1 MDPFTIASDGSQVDI
16 EAALPQ
22 ISVPRTIST
31 ISPLRLAKT
40 HFLEE
45 YVDRAR
51 YEIATVLQ
59 YWGYRPELWTI
70 VGFTT
75 AAADRLAAASPVAH
89 PIVEVLQSHVVVR
102 CQPLSLSERDI
113 VARHAFIQHLAT
125 RGLPVPTPLNR
136 PDGTSYAVV
145 PVVPLTDPQQ
155 ASGFSYVLENAI
167 YEVLAYAPGRRFVTD
182 GPSEDTYLEAA
193 AKTLAALHMA
203 SLDFPGSPHRW
214 PDDRSPL
221 AISRLYLARIA
232 DASHGDG
239 VTRPIATALR
249 RLAREGT
256 HWVTAAGAR
265 IAAHPDLLHLHI
277 HGDYQPHNL
286 AFEGDRVC
294 AIYDFDAMRWDM
306 RILELAYALMAF
318 AGLRWED
325 DTAASV
331 AAPTPPLVERGLD
344 LQRAQ
349 AFLAAYGQISPPQ
362 PGEADLIGDA
372 LLLVLPVIFANGI
385 AEDLVFAAQNG
396 HVFFGQRE
404 CREHLEWALTFPA
417 WIDTHRAALRDA
429 WLHHQV
435 H

>member
-1 MDPFTIASDGSQVDI
+1 MDPHTIASDGPLSDG
-16 EAALPQ
+16 EPALPQ
-22 ISVPRTIST
+22 ISSLRTMA
-31 ISPLRLAKT
+31 PLRLAKT
-40 HFLEE
+40 HILEE

-75 AAADRLAAASPVAH
+75 AATDRLAAASPVAH
-89 PIVEVLQSHVVVR
+89 PIVEVLQSPVVVR

-113 VARHAFIQHLAT
+113 VARHAFIRHLAT
-125 RGLPVPTPLNR
+125 RGLPIPAPLNR

-155 ASGFSYVLENAI
+155 SSGFSYVLENAI
-167 YEVLAYAPGRRFVTD
+167 YEVQEYMPGRRFVTD

-193 AKTLAALHMA
+193 AETLATLHVA
-203 SLDFPGSPHRW
+203 SMDFPGAAHRW

-221 AISRLYLARIA
+221 AIARLYLARIA
-232 DASHGDG
+232 DASHSGG
-239 VTRPIATALR
+239 VSRPIATALR
-249 RLAREGT
+249 RLAREGA

-265 IAAHPDLLHLHI
+265 IEAHPDLLRLHI

-294 AIYDFDAMRWDM
+294 AIYDFDAMRWDW

-325 DTAASV
+325 DTATSV
-331 AAPTPPLVERGLD
+331 DTPTPPLVGQGLD
-344 LQRAQ
+344 LQRAR
-349 AFLAAYGQISPPQ
+349 AFLTSYGQIAPPQ

-385 AEDLVFAAQNG
+385 AEDLMFSVQNSRA
-396 HVFFGQRE
+396 VYGQRE

-417 WIDTHRAALRDA
+417 WIETHRATLRDA
-429 WLHHQV
+429 WLHSRLH
-435 H
+435 